1 MARYINDKTRRR
13 PQDKL
18 TEDRYEYLTV
28 DQAEPNL
35 GDPVFPGDTPPF
47 GTQYITVSIEGY
59 PGERYWIPNQ
69 GGIIP
74 GSITIYDENVLV
86 GGVSS
91 TTQLNF
97 IGAAISARSNQTF
110 KETTLTLRDSETFSF
125 NVGLAVT
132 QLNSDASGVVKYS
145 TTNSGIVTITNVT
158 GSFTTNAT
166 DELYQDNVGIAKT
179 PLSATSVI
187 NASVA
192 SEIEVSPEYFSSD
205 KQLIFNNNDEFDGAV
220 GFIYQN
226 NDATESNV
234 GLASVGIGTTFARR
248 TLHVDGDIKLT
259 GSIEDYNNSR
269 GNLGDLLVKNN
280 FGGIEWTDQRSV
292 SVGAAGTIYE
302 VQFHGATGYLNGAD
316 KLVYRSDLNGGQ
328 IGIGSTIPTKLLDVL
343 GDSIFTGDV
352 TFYGN
357 SNVGAGESY
366 NALWDTSEN
375 AFIVNDNA
383 KFAAGTDSDLEIYHT
398 GATGYIDNKTGHF
411 YIRNSGSNDDSNI
424 YIQARD
430 GENSIL
436 CQDDGGVYLYWS
448 GAGASQRAYT
458 DIDGF
463 RIAGRLI
470 VSNSTSEF
478 HGDVRFDGNTA
489 GRDIYFDV
497 SENSLYAYDNA
508 QFRVGSGGD
517 VRIYHDASNTYIE
530 PKSDGVGDL
539 IVGSA
544 TTDIAKFVYNGG
556 VSLYYQDV
564 LKFDTIGAG
573 VTVYGTAILPQI
585 KTVGVA
591 TIDNV
596 QIGHSDNNT
605 INTSSGNLI
614 LDSNAGTVQIDDV
627 LHVNDTTESPN
638 KDTGSIYTEGG
649 VGIAK
654 NLNVGGSVGIASTAE
669 STSKDTGALIV
680 EGGVGIEKNLN
691 VGGSVKV
698 TGIATITEK
707 FYIGSGNTGIT
718 TILDE
723 DDMVSNSD
731 TALATQQSIKKYVDD
746 QITAEDLDFSGDT
759 GTGQV
764 DLDSQTLAIQGT
776 TNEIKTSASGQT
788 LTIGFDD
795 NVTIN
800 YLTSTNIKATGI
812 TTLGVT
818 TLTDVTVQQLDVS
831 GITTLGITT
840 LTDTT
845 TQQLFVSGISTLG
858 NVFIQPIGT
867 GASIG
872 EKEPGVSGVVTFYG
886 DGSGLRNV
894 VAIGTGIDI
903 QNSGT
908 SVGSASTINFG
919 NNLTGSLDAG
929 VYTVNAADA
938 PDVDVYW
945 IKNNSGIHTLGN
957 VGIGSVYPTEKL
969 DVIGNAKFKKS
980 EINFN
985 DFCIIGNG
993 TQEWYIPGYD
1003 NPLDARQLS
1012 PQVGTAITSNVNVT
1026 SWTRKTD
1033 AEIYDW
1039 CWDYYDYF
1047 DLDRDGVV
1055 SHYDVSLHLIAS
1067 IRDFHRNVYYNNGTI
1082 AQWQDTLDDFGIFG
1096 TAYTGPT
1103 IPTGRSI
1110 VEHLTKWGSQ
1120 PLGAGTSAVGVTTTV
1135 ITGVTTGGVDDGT
1148 SLKYILSVGT
1158 GVAYTAR
1165 QFIGP
1170 DDNIEIDTYDGSY
1183 QNFVSFSKFVSC
1195 GVRTDNLGATLGS
1208 NGEITDI
1215 YSNYPNYLGAMGIG
1229 YTTIG
1234 RSIPVTVVES
1244 GHSGTTAS
1252 IGATVG
1258 IGGTLIFTI
1267 NNGGTGYTNPE
1278 FIIPQEK
1285 NYSLYDPNGRYKYF
1299 TIESGNI
1306 AAQGDTVITGIGST
1320 GEIFVGD
1327 VVMVDPSITNVI
1339 AVGSTGA
1346 DPNLYARVTEIG
1358 TSSVTISK
1366 PALGATTGQDF
1377 IFSRGLVF
1385 YHYPRTQ
1392 SYNFFNSKTLQI
1404 VGFSTEHGGIVYT
1417 NELPSSFHASSPDF
1431 GTYQYFLDSDTKI
1444 VGIGQSSITINKPTL
1459 NHREI
1464 PASQSFMFAGN
1475 GLTTPLDIVG
1485 RGSASYSTEILLL
1498 NRVFGTTKFA
1508 LGSHI
1513 SPSDI
1518 YFYEAE
1524 DWVAATDKNPS
1535 DGGAAQFRVNKT
1547 VGIGTTVVSDSETK
1561 VLEVY
1566 GKVSIADTTSN
1577 AGGARYISTEAPTA
1591 GVGQEGDIWYD
1602 VSSTADTAGTNG
1614 NIPVGG
1620 IIMWYGTIANIPASW
1635 ALCDGTSYS
1644 TAIGTI
1650 VTPDLRD
1657 RFVVGAAT
1665 TLTVNSTDYPATN
1678 ITGTGTT
1685 IGGSKDSTLISHS
1698 HTYTLASGSQSSSI
1712 GAADSNPLGNQS
1724 TVSTSTEGSGTGS
1737 NENLPPYY
1745 ALAYIMRIA

>member
-1 MARYINDKTRRR
+1 MPKYISGRSKKR
-13 PQDKL
+13 PQDQL
-18 TEDRYEYLTV
+18 SDDRYQYLAV

-35 GDPVFPGDTPPF
+35 GDPVFPGETPPF

-74 GSITIYDENVLV
+74 GSITIFDENVLV

-97 IGAAISARSNQTF
+97 IGAAISARSNLTF

-132 QLNSDASGVVKYS
+132 QLNSGASGVVKYS

-226 NDATESNV
+226 NGATESNV

-269 GNLGDLLVKNN
+269 GNLGDLLVKND

-352 TFYGN
+352 TFDGN
-357 SNVGAGESY
+357 YPGNVRRGLWDRSEKAFIVQDHAYFGAGTGKDLRLYHDATSSYITNNGGHLYIQNTAPNFNNFIYIKNGEKNLIVGAGGGQNWSVSLY
-366 NALWDTSEN
+366 HNNVLRLDTTSAGINVTGTTTDDGATHDGDVTFKGSTANYDALWSKSDNS
-375 AFIVNDNA
+375 FSIKDNA
-383 KFAAGTDSDLEIYHT
+383 KLKIGT
-398 GATGYIDNKTGHF
+398 N
-411 YIRNSGSNDDSNI
+411 
-424 YIQARD
+424 
-430 GENSIL
+430 
-436 CQDDGGVYLYWS
+436 
-448 GAGASQRAYT
+448 
-458 DIDGF
+458 
-463 RIAGRLI
+463 
-470 VSNSTSEF
+470 
-478 HGDVRFDGNTA
+478 GDVEF
-489 GRDIYFDV
+489 
-497 SENSLYAYDNA
+497 
-508 QFRVGSGGD
+508 
-517 VRIYHDASNTYIE
+517 YHDASNTYIS
-530 PKSDGVGDL
+530 PVSTGVGTL

-544 TTDIAKFVYNGG
+544 TTDIAKFAYNGG

-573 VTVYGTAILPQI
+573 VTVYNTAYIPNLI
-585 KTVGVA
+585 TVGIA
-591 TIDNV
+591 TIDKV
-596 QIGHSDNNT
+596 RIGYDNDNT
-605 INTSSGNLI
+605 IDTSDGNLI
-614 LDSNAGTVQIDDV
+614 LDSAGGTIQVKDV
-627 LHVNDTTESPN
+627 LHVDDTTESSS

-649 VGIAK
+649 VGI
-654 NLNVGGSVGIASTAE
+654 
-669 STSKDTGALIV
+669 
-680 EGGVGIEKNLN
+680 EKNLN
-691 VGGSVKV
+691 VGQNVGIAGSLKV
-698 TGIATITEK
+698 TGI
-707 FYIGSGNTGIT
+707 T
-718 TILDE
+718 TLGVTTASQLY
-723 DDMVSNSD
+723 VS
-731 TALATQQSIKKYVDD
+731 
-746 QITAEDLDFSGDT
+746 
-759 GTGQV
+759 
-764 DLDSQTLAIQGT
+764 
-776 TNEIKTSASGQT
+776 
-788 LTIGFDD
+788 
-795 NVTIN
+795 
-800 YLTSTNIKATGI
+800 GI

-818 TLTDVTVQQLDVS
+818 TLTNVTAQQLNVS
-831 GITTLGITT
+831 GITTLGVTTASQLYVSGITTLGVTTASQLQVSGMTTLGVTT

-867 GASIG
+867 GASVG

-908 SVGSASTINFG
+908 SVGSANTVNFG
-919 NNLTGSLDAG
+919 NNLTGSLEAG

-938 PDVDVYW
+938 PEVDVYW
-945 IKNNSGIHTLGN
+945 VKNISGIHTLGN

-993 TQEWYIPGYD
+993 TQEWYIPDGYE
-1003 NPLDARQLS
+1003 RQLS
-1012 PQVGTAITSNVNVT
+1012 PQVGTALSVT
-1026 SWTRKTD
+1026 VGANATRKTD
-1033 AEIYDW
+1033 AQL
-1039 CWDYYDYF
+1039 YDYIWDNYDAF
-1047 DLDRDGVV
+1047 DLDGDGIV
-1055 SHYDVSLHLIAS
+1055 SYLDIILLYRYRVGITASSLISPYVNVWSNFATRNTGSEIYSFIQSNLSTYDVDGNGNFSTTSDIIIIMKVFGAALSPTNLTPDAYEAF
-1067 IRDFHRNVYYNNGTI
+1067 DFSNDAFLN
-1082 AQWQDTLDDFGIFG
+1082 
-1096 TAYTGPT
+1096 P
-1103 IPTGRSI
+1103 
-1110 VEHLTKWGSQ
+1110 
-1120 PLGAGTSAVGVTTTV
+1120 
-1135 ITGVTTGGVDDGT
+1135 DDG
-1148 SLKYILSVGT
+1148 
-1158 GVAYTAR
+1158 
-1165 QFIGP
+1165 
-1170 DDNIEIDTYDGSY
+1170 
-1183 QNFVSFSKFVSC
+1183 
-1195 GVRTDNLGATLGS
+1195 
-1208 NGEITDI
+1208 
-1215 YSNYPNYLGAMGIG
+1215 
-1229 YTTIG
+1229 
-1234 RSIPVTVVES
+1234 
-1244 GHSGTTAS
+1244 
-1252 IGATVG
+1252 
-1258 IGGTLIFTI
+1258 GG
-1267 NNGGTGYTNPE
+1267 
-1278 FIIPQEK
+1278 
-1285 NYSLYDPNGRYKYF
+1285 
-1299 TIESGNI
+1299 
-1306 AAQGDTVITGIGST
+1306 
-1320 GEIFVGD
+1320 
-1327 VVMVDPSITNVI
+1327 
-1339 AVGSTGA
+1339 
-1346 DPNLYARVTEIG
+1346 
-1358 TSSVTISK
+1358 
-1366 PALGATTGQDF
+1366 
-1377 IFSRGLVF
+1377 
-1385 YHYPRTQ
+1385 
-1392 SYNFFNSKTLQI
+1392 
-1404 VGFSTEHGGIVYT
+1404 
-1417 NELPSSFHASSPDF
+1417 
-1431 GTYQYFLDSDTKI
+1431 
-1444 VGIGQSSITINKPTL
+1444 
-1459 NHREI
+1459 
-1464 PASQSFMFAGN
+1464 
-1475 GLTTPLDIVG
+1475 
-1485 RGSASYSTEILLL
+1485 
-1498 NRVFGTTKFA
+1498 
-1508 LGSHI
+1508 
-1513 SPSDI
+1513 
-1518 YFYEAE
+1518 
-1524 DWVAATDKNPS
+1524 
-1535 DGGAAQFRVNKT
+1535 AQFRINRT
-1547 VGIGTTVVSDSETK
+1547 VGIGTTALSNTETR

-1698 HTYTLASGSQSSSI
+1698 HTHTLASGSQGSSI
-1712 GAADSNPLGNQS
+1712 GAADSNPGGTPS

-1745 ALAYIMRIA
+1745 ALAYIMRIL

>member
-205 KQLIFNNNDEFDGAV
+205 KQLIFNNNDEFDGAI

-226 NDATESNV
+226 NGATESNV

-259 GSIEDYNNSR
+259 GSIEDYNNSL

-280 FGGIEWTDQRSV
+280 FGGIEWVDQRSV
-292 SVGAAGTIYE
+292 TVGAAGTFYE

-398 GATGYIDNKTGHF
+398 GSTGYIDNKTGHF
-411 YIRNSGSNDDSNI
+411 YIRNAGLNDDSNI
-424 YIQARD
+424 YIQAKD
-430 GENSIL
+430 GANSIV
-436 CQDDGGVYLYWS
+436 CNDDASVDLYCNDS
-448 GAGASQRAYT
+448 KKAYT
-458 DIDGF
+458 DNLGF
-463 RIAGRLI
+463 RVAGRLY
-470 VSNSTSEF
+470 VNQGTSEF
-478 HGDVRFDGNTA
+478 HGSVRFDGNTA

-497 SENSLYAYDNA
+497 GENSLYAYDNA

-517 VRIYHDASNTYIE
+517 VKIYHDESNTYIE
-530 PKSDGVGDL
+530 PASNGVGDL

-544 TTDIAKFVYNGG
+544 ATDIAKFVYNGG

-614 LDSNAGTVQIDDV
+614 LDSNAGTVQINDV
-627 LHVNDTTESPN
+627 LHVNDTTESSN

-723 DDMVSNSD
+723 DDMASDSD

-764 DLDSQTLAIQGT
+764 DLDSQALAIQGT

-795 NVTIN
+795 SVTIN

-818 TLTDVTVQQLDVS
+818 TLTNVTAQQLNIS
-831 GITTLGITT
+831 GLSTLGITT

-938 PDVDVYW
+938 PEVDVYW
-945 IKNNSGIHTLGN
+945 VKNNSGIHTLGN

-993 TQEWYIPGYD
+993 TQEWYIPDGYE
-1003 NPLDARQLS
+1003 RQLS
-1012 PQVGTAITSNVNVT
+1012 PQVGTALSVT
-1026 SWTRKTD
+1026 VGANATRKTD
-1033 AEIYDW
+1033 AQL
-1039 CWDYYDYF
+1039 YDYIWDNYDAF
-1047 DLDRDGVV
+1047 DLDGDGIV
-1055 SHYDVSLHLIAS
+1055 SYLDIILLYRYRVGISASSLISPYVNVWSNFATRNTGSEIYSFIQSNLSTYDVDGNGNFSTTSDIIIIMKVFGAALSPTNLTPDAYEAF
-1067 IRDFHRNVYYNNGTI
+1067 DFSNDAFLN
-1082 AQWQDTLDDFGIFG
+1082 
-1096 TAYTGPT
+1096 P
-1103 IPTGRSI
+1103 
-1110 VEHLTKWGSQ
+1110 
-1120 PLGAGTSAVGVTTTV
+1120 
-1135 ITGVTTGGVDDGT
+1135 DDG
-1148 SLKYILSVGT
+1148 
-1158 GVAYTAR
+1158 
-1165 QFIGP
+1165 
-1170 DDNIEIDTYDGSY
+1170 
-1183 QNFVSFSKFVSC
+1183 
-1195 GVRTDNLGATLGS
+1195 
-1208 NGEITDI
+1208 
-1215 YSNYPNYLGAMGIG
+1215 
-1229 YTTIG
+1229 
-1234 RSIPVTVVES
+1234 
-1244 GHSGTTAS
+1244 
-1252 IGATVG
+1252 
-1258 IGGTLIFTI
+1258 GG
-1267 NNGGTGYTNPE
+1267 
-1278 FIIPQEK
+1278 
-1285 NYSLYDPNGRYKYF
+1285 
-1299 TIESGNI
+1299 
-1306 AAQGDTVITGIGST
+1306 
-1320 GEIFVGD
+1320 
-1327 VVMVDPSITNVI
+1327 
-1339 AVGSTGA
+1339 
-1346 DPNLYARVTEIG
+1346 
-1358 TSSVTISK
+1358 
-1366 PALGATTGQDF
+1366 
-1377 IFSRGLVF
+1377 
-1385 YHYPRTQ
+1385 
-1392 SYNFFNSKTLQI
+1392 
-1404 VGFSTEHGGIVYT
+1404 
-1417 NELPSSFHASSPDF
+1417 
-1431 GTYQYFLDSDTKI
+1431 
-1444 VGIGQSSITINKPTL
+1444 
-1459 NHREI
+1459 
-1464 PASQSFMFAGN
+1464 
-1475 GLTTPLDIVG
+1475 
-1485 RGSASYSTEILLL
+1485 
-1498 NRVFGTTKFA
+1498 
-1508 LGSHI
+1508 
-1513 SPSDI
+1513 
-1518 YFYEAE
+1518 
-1524 DWVAATDKNPS
+1524 
-1535 DGGAAQFRVNKT
+1535 AQFRINRT
-1547 VGIGTTVVSDSETK
+1547 VGIGTTALSNTETR
-1561 VLEVY
+1561 VLDVY

-1591 GVGQEGDIWYD
+1591 AVGTDGDIWYD
-1602 VSSTADTAGTNG
+1602 ISSTGNVFGTGG

-1665 TLTVNSTDYPATN
+1665 TITVNSTDYPATN

-1685 IGGSKDSTLISHS
+1685 TGGSKDAVLVSHS
-1698 HTYTLASGSQSSSI
+1698 HAVPSNTGASTPQNSVLYTNSGSN
-1712 GAADSNPLGNQS
+1712 AV
-1724 TVSTSTEGSGTGS
+1724 TTSTEGESGT
-1737 NENLPPYY
+1737 NKNLPPYY
-1745 ALAYIMRIA
+1745 ALAYIMRVS